1 MKFQNATA
9 FLCISIFLTELSAQ
23 KKIIILLSHVR
34 RLPYRAAYMGNFVE
48 QRFHFTLCKTNGDL
62 IWQFIL
68 LLKAIYFFF
77 KKYHVLKHK
86 NFERRKWALIRLI
99 VALRIRILS

>member
-1 MKFQNATA
+1 MKFQNAAA

-48 QRFHFTLCKTNGDL
+48 QRFHFTVRKTNGDL
-62 IWQFIL
+62 IWQFIRTFRSN
-68 LLKAIYFFF
+68 IFF
-77 KKYHVLKHK
+77 L
-86 NFERRKWALIRLI
+86 
-99 VALRIRILS
+99 

>member
-1 MKFQNATA
+1 MKFQNAAA
-9 FLCISIFLTELSAQ
+9 FLCISIYLTELCAQ

-62 IWQFIL
+62 IWQFIRNFKSNIFL
-68 LLKAIYFFF
+68 L
-77 KKYHVLKHK
+77 
-86 NFERRKWALIRLI
+86 
-99 VALRIRILS
+99 

>member
-1 MKFQNATA
+1 MKFQNAAA

-48 QRFHFTLCKTNGDL
+48 QRFHFTLCKTNDDL
-62 IWQFIL
+62 IWQFIRNFKSNIFL
-68 LLKAIYFFF
+68 L
-77 KKYHVLKHK
+77 
-86 NFERRKWALIRLI
+86 
-99 VALRIRILS
+99 

>member
-62 IWQFIL
+62 TWQFTRNFTSNI
-68 LLKAIYFFF
+68 FF
-77 KKYHVLKHK
+77 L
-86 NFERRKWALIRLI
+86 
-99 VALRIRILS
+99 

>member
-1 MKFQNATA
+1 MKFQKAAT

-48 QRFHFTLCKTNGDL
+48 QRFHLTLCKTNGDL
-62 IWQFIL
+62 TWQFTRNFKSNI
-68 LLKAIYFFF
+68 FF
-77 KKYHVLKHK
+77 L
-86 NFERRKWALIRLI
+86 
-99 VALRIRILS
+99 

>member
-1 MKFQNATA
+1 MKFQNAAA

-48 QRFHFTLCKTNGDL
+48 QRFHFTSCKTNVDL
-62 IWQFIL
+62 TRQFTRN
-68 LLKAIYFFF
+68 F
-77 KKYHVLKHK
+77 KSIFLKHRNK
-86 NFERRKWALIRLI
+86 FERRICALIRLI
-99 VALRIRILS
+99 VALRIRSLS

>member
-1 MKFQNATA
+1 MKFQNAAA

-48 QRFHFTLCKTNGDL
+48 QRFHFILCKTNVDL
-62 IWQFIL
+62 TWQFNRNFKSNI
-68 LLKAIYFFF
+68 FF
-77 KKYHVLKHK
+77 L
-86 NFERRKWALIRLI
+86 
-99 VALRIRILS
+99 